1 VYTSTF
7 AQTVL
12 NLHRKVFEFLH
23 FVKRVKEVAAVQR
36 HVATNGIQYRGTQYA
51 VMGRSFLTIKYVVVR
66 CTTHVLIVPI
76 VDIDDDCST
85 VQTKMGATTSAIHG
99 RTGTCS
105 ACQSVHFQK
114 NYTHRHARREFRSS
128 DPGSIPRLARSP
140 ALLQPSQYPVPFVA
154 VSQFPKHGAHASRHK
169 LSCSRQNMPRK
180 FCQVMNEKITH

>member
-1 VYTSTF
+1 MYTSTY

-12 NLHRKVFEFLH
+12 NLHRKVLEFLH

-36 HVATNGIQYRGTQYA
+36 SVATNGIQYRGTQYA

-66 CTTHVLIVPI
+66 CTTHVVIELI

-85 VQTKMGATTSAIHG
+85 VQTKMGVTTLAIHG

-114 NYTHRHARREFRSS
+114 KLHSPECSKGIPQFG
-128 DPGSIPRLARSP
+128 PG
-140 ALLQPSQYPVPFVA
+140 Q
-154 VSQFPKHGAHASRHK
+154 
-169 LSCSRQNMPRK
+169 
-180 FCQVMNEKITH
+180 